1 MKHSFITF
9 ISLFLFLIC
18 GVFAAP
24 ATLDSAEIAKR
35 DTRPL
40 DIILADTRT
49 AILARNSICN
59 ATNPATTADVTTY
72 CDDIITIIDN
82 TIIECGTIPPG
93 TLFTNINLISLILW
107 EILCDINWTLRL
119 ILSRCGLL
127 GGLLALILI
136 LIGGLISALNLLIA
150 TIAGLCIPG
159 LLALLLGLCGPGF
172 WLITCGLII

>member
-40 DIILADTRT
+40 DIILGDTRS
-49 AILARNSICN
+49 AILARNAICN
-59 ATNPATTADVTTY
+59 GTNPATTTDVTNY
-72 CDDIITIIDN
+72 CDDIIAIINN
-82 TIIECGTIPPG
+82 TLIECGTLPLG
-93 TLFTNINLISLILW
+93 TFIDINLIALILW
-107 EILCDINWTLRL
+107 DILCDINWTLRL

-127 GGLLALILI
+127 GGLIALILI
-136 LIGGLISALNLLIA
+136 LIGGLIGALNLLIA

-159 LLALLLGLCGPGF
+159 LLTLLLSLCGTGF
-172 WLITCGLII
+172 WLITHCGLII